1 MGMDVAY
8 KPPERSNRAYDGVP
22 VPRRLPKQYKHWRVQ
37 IKGTWS
43 TSRTRGTRFFH
54 ELTSVQ
60 QSFGGLTLEQFMW
73 RQTRVAI
80 KL

>member
-22 VPRRLPKQYKHWRVQ
+22 VPRRLPKQYKHWRIL

-43 TSRTRGTRFFH
+43 TSRTRGTRCFH
-54 ELTSVQ
+54 ESASVQ
-60 QSFGGLTLEQFMW
+60 HSFGGLTPEQFMW
-73 RQTRVAI
+73 CETRVPI